1 MSLTLWIRAAI
12 FTILVPFVVG
22 WYVPQRILEGVFP
35 APGLWQ
41 AGWLLTASGMLLYFW
56 CLAMFLLAGGT
67 PAVFFT
73 RPLRFLIGSEPG
85 AVVRR
90 GPYRF
95 SRNPMYVAVVACILG
110 QAVVYRSAPVLCY
123 GLAVAVVFHLV
134 VVLIEEPHLRAVRG
148 PDYER
153 YLRVTRRW
161 L

>member
-1 MSLTLWIRAAI
+1 MLVLRAAI
-12 FTILVPFVVG
+12 FTVLVPAVVG
-22 WYVPQRILEGVFP
+22 WYVPGRIVAGLSP

-41 AGWLLTASGMLLYFW
+41 AGWLLVAGGILLYLW
-56 CLAMFLLAGGT
+56 CLVMFLMAGGT

-73 RPLRFLIGSEPG
+73 RPLRFLIGTEPDE
-85 AVVRR
+85 VVRR

-95 SRNPMYVAVVACILG
+95 SRNPMYVAVVAAILG
-110 QAVVYRSAPVLCY
+110 QAAVYRSALALRY

-148 PDYER
+148 PEYEK
-153 YLRVTRRW
+153 YLKTVRRW